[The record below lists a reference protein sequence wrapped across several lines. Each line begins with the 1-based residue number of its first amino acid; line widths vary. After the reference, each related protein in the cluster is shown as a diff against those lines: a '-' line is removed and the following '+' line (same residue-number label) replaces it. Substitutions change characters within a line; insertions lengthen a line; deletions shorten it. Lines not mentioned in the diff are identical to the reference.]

1 MAFTL
6 GDTVGPYRIVDQ
18 IGQGGMATVYKAY
31 HANLDRYVA
40 FKVLHQAFT
49 EDPGFL
55 ERFKREAQ
63 IVARLEHP
71 NIIPVYDFA
80 DHQNQP
86 YLVMKFI
93 EGQTLKARLKRT
105 PLTLEET
112 VYILEKVADGLSY
125 AHRNGILHRDI
136 KPSNIMLDTEGM
148 AYIADFGLARIAQ
161 AGESTMSQDMMLGTP
176 QYISPEQAK
185 GLKDLGPG
193 TDIYS
198 LGVLLYEVVVGRV
211 PFSADTPYAI
221 VHDHIY
227 KALPLPTK
235 VNPSVPVEVERVLL
249 KALAKEPEG
258 RYTSA
263 LEMVA
268 DFKQAV
274 IAAGMTELSAAKYRP
289 AIPISSTAVTLP
301 EGQSQPV
308 TPVTPAIPSPLT
320 QVLSSTGS
328 TASKRAYRRR
338 ANLWI
343 LSGVGALLFTCL
355 ASLFIIVAAV
365 SDPELRPWNMGDEEA
380 NAQVDDFRP
389 PDDNLMGMDFLAN
402 FQFEDVLAQMTDE
415 EAQTYLE
422 EKVAEGDSTAALAL
436 AMLYIET
443 GNREEAFNT
452 LIILAAD
459 PNSDPGQLSNLARR
473 VAQSG
478 FDEFAAWLYLE
489 ALTHDEIPPRMADEA
504 GEFLYT
510 TIQADPLV
518 MRTLLSRFA
527 ESHDESAVLYTGQA
541 LTYTASDRTLA
552 QQQAKPLIDA
562 AFALNDSLPEA
573 YLVRGLYFVAIG
585 QIDDALDDFAR
596 AATFD
601 NAPEWVVREAENL
614 LAEYGESSS

>member
-1 MAFTL
+1 MAFSL
-6 GDTVGPYRIVDQ
+6 GDSVGPYRIVEQ

-71 NIIPVYDFA
+71 NIIPVYDYA
-80 DHQNQP
+80 DHHNQP

-93 EGQTLKARLKRT
+93 EGQTLKARLKRA
-105 PLTLEET
+105 PLMLDEIA
-112 VYILEKVADGLSY
+112 YMLEKVADGLSY
-125 AHRNGILHRDI
+125 AHKNGILHRDI
-136 KPSNIMLDTEGM
+136 KPSNIMLDTEGVP
-148 AYIADFGLARIAQ
+148 YIADFGLARIAQ

-211 PFSADTPYAI
+211 PFNADTPYAI

-249 KALAKEPEG
+249 KALAKDPEA
-258 RYTSA
+258 RYVSA
-263 LEMVA
+263 VEMVA

-274 IAAGMTELSAAKYRP
+274 VSAGLTELSVAPQRLQALVSP
-289 AIPISSTAVTLP
+289 MVDIVSESVLATPIPI
-301 EGQSQPV
+301 
-308 TPVTPAIPSPLT
+308 TPAIPSPLP
-320 QVLSSTGS
+320 QSFGS

-343 LSGVGALLFTCL
+343 LTGIGTLLFTCL

-365 SDPELRPWNMGDEEA
+365 SDPELRPWNMGNDADAQEDVFVPQDSGPMGVDFFTNIRLDDLILTGMTNEEA
-380 NAQVDDFRP
+380 
-389 PDDNLMGMDFLAN
+389 LAYLQEQ
-402 FQFEDVLAQMTDE
+402 FQN
-415 EAQTYLE
+415 
-422 EKVAEGDSTAALAL
+422 GDSLAGL
-436 AMLYIET
+436 MLSFSYIEAD
-443 GNREEAFNT
+443 NREEAFNVLT
-452 LIILAAD
+452 EVAAD
-459 PNSDPGQLSNLARR
+459 ANLSPEQLTELARR
-473 VAQSG
+473 AVQGG
-478 FDEFAAWLYLE
+478 FDEFAAWLYME
-489 ALTHDEIPPRMADEA
+489 ILTRDDLSPQLRGEA

-510 TIQADPLV
+510 HIQTEPQI
-518 MRTLLSRFA
+518 MRAMLNRFA
-527 ESHDESAVLYTGQA
+527 DHHDERAAIYTMQA
-541 LTYTASDRTLA
+541 LANILSDRVLA
-552 QQQAKPLIDA
+552 GRQAQSLIES
-562 AFALNDSLPEA
+562 AFALTDSLPEA
-573 YLVRGLYFVAIG
+573 YLVRGLYYIAAEQMDVALADLARATEF
-585 QIDDALDDFAR
+585 DDAPD
-596 AATFD
+596 
-601 NAPEWVVREAENL
+601 WVVREAERL
-614 LAEYGESSS
+614 IEEYGDPSS